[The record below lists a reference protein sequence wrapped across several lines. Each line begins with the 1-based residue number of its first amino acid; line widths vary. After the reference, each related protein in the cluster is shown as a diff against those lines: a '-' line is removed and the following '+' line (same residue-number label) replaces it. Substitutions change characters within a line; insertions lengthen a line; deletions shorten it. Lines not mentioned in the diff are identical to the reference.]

1 MSEKW
6 LWRLLPK
13 TPWGDRVFGRYR
25 FYSRLGRFPE
35 NPPVRFNDHL
45 FALKASGV
53 GYDPLIQYLTDKEYA
68 KQYISSVVGSNFT
81 TETYCI
87 LRNKE
92 ELKTY
97 VPDRFPCILKPT
109 HSSGQQMI
117 CADRSGSLDREKLGR
132 WFSINYYS
140 RSREQ
145 NYRHLIPKIIVEE
158 FFSKDGRTVPDDYKV
173 FCFRGVPKFIQVDSG
188 RFSQH
193 TRNLYDTSW
202 IRLPVTFVYP
212 NSMKDDPKPALLGKM
227 LHVARELS
235 APFPFVRVDM
245 YSTES
250 ELRVGE
256 LTFFP
261 KSATGSLRPAEAEFT
276 LGKHFRCQNAE

>member
-1 MSEKW
+1 MREKW
-6 LWRLLPK
+6 RRRLLPK
-13 TPWGDRVFGRYR
+13 TPWGDRIFARYR
-25 FYSRLGRFPE
+25 FYRRLGRSPE

-45 FALKASGV
+45 FALKAGGM
-53 GYDPLIQYLTDKEYA
+53 GYDPLIQYVTDKEYA
-68 KQYISSVVGSNFT
+68 KQYVSSVVGSNYT
-81 TETYCI
+81 TETYRI

-109 HSSGQQMI
+109 HSSGQAVI

-132 WFSINYYS
+132 WLYINYYS
-140 RSREQ
+140 LSREQ
-145 NYRHLIPKIIVEE
+145 NYRHLVPKIIVEE
-158 FFSKDGRTVPDDYKV
+158 FFSKDGQTVPDDYKI
-173 FCFRGVPKFIQVDSG
+173 FCFRGVPKLIQVDSG

-202 IRLPVTFVYP
+202 NRLPVTYVYP
-212 NSMKDDPKPALLGKM
+212 NRTKDDLKPALLGEM
-227 LHVARELS
+227 LHVAQELS

-250 ELRVGE
+250 EMRVGE
-256 LTFFP
+256 LTIFP
-261 KSATGSLRPAEAEFT
+261 ESASGLLRPAEAEFT
-276 LGKHFRCQNAE
+276 LGEHFRCQGAE